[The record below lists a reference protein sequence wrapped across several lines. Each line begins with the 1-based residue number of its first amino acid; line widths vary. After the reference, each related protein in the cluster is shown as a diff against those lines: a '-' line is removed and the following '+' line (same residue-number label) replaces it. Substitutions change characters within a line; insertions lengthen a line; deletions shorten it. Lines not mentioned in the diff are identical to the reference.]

1 MSVLDNLAAVR
12 AQIARAAERAG
23 RDPATIRLVAVSK
36 TFPAETVLIAV
47 AGGQAD
53 FGENRVEEAVPKIAA
68 VRAARGPA
76 APVRWHMIGHV
87 QSRKARDVIAAG
99 FALVHSVDSVR
110 LAERL
115 SRLAQDAGR
124 RQPILLECNVSGET
138 SKTGFT
144 AHDPAGWPALL
155 DEFGR
160 VLDLPGVQV
169 RGLMTMAPLGTDHV
183 SARPYFARLRELQAA
198 ARARWPQAEWPE
210 LSMGM
215 TDDFEG
221 AIAEGAT
228 LVRVGRAIF
237 GERE

>member
-1 MSVLDNLAAVR
+1 MINTRRGLKTRRPWYRTRRGAIVVLAALMMIVFLASVAFSVDVSYMQLTKAKLR
-12 AQIARAAERAG
+12 SATDAAARAAGEALSRAQNLDDA
-23 RDPATIRLVAVSK
+23 RQAAKD
-36 TFPAETVLIAV
+36 IAHANRV
-47 AGGQAD
+47 AG
-53 FGENRVEEAVPKIAA
+53 EP
-68 VRAARGPA
+68 
-76 APVRWHMIGHV
+76 
-87 QSRKARDVIAAG
+87 
-99 FALVHSVDSVR
+99 L
-110 LAERL
+110 
-115 SRLAQDAGR
+115 
-124 RQPILLECNVSGET
+124 
-138 SKTGFT
+138 
-144 AHDPAGWPALL
+144 LL